1 MINRILRMLREGS
14 YPTPDGEG
22 SVYYVDD
29 STMRDAAD
37 LAAVLNEDHVTG
49 SPNLEN
55 LQARNI
61 LDHLQT
67 GAGLGEVQIGT
78 LRKLVAKHRAK
89 ITALRAS
96 GDREGQDYLD
106 VADPGSARMTNPKD
120 GG

>member
-1 MINRILRMLREGS
+1 MTRILRIIREGS
-14 YPTPDGEG
+14 YPAPDGR

-29 STMRDAAD
+29 DTMRDAAD
-37 LAAVLNEDHVTG
+37 LAAVLKEDHTTG

-78 LRKLVAKHRAK
+78 LRKLMAKHQAK
-89 ITALRAS
+89 IAALRAS
-96 GDREGQDYLD
+96 GDRDGQDYLD
-106 VADPGSARMTNPKD
+106 VADPGSARIANPQD